1 LTSQTNKLN
10 ITKDFISIK
19 DASEISGKSI
29 QTIRRM
35 IKSKKIKFKK
45 EKTPQGFNY
54 LIDLNDMIA
63 FYNIDRSAA
72 GITDTVIQEEETT
85 TAVVSQ
91 VPQESV
97 SIQPAIEFN
106 NTMSKLIDQHS
117 KEKENLF
124 NLIENFQNKVVN
136 LENQLK
142 IERLSKKAWWK
153 FW

>member
-1 LTSQTNKLN
+1 M
-10 ITKDFISIK
+10 TKDFITIK

-54 LIDLNDMIA
+54 LVDLEDMIT
-63 FYNIDRSAA
+63 FYNIDRAA
-72 GITDTVIQEEETT
+72 TVGLNKQETVIEEQ
-85 TAVVSQ
+85 AVVMTNQNTQ
-91 VPQESV
+91 VQSM
-97 SIQPAIEFN
+97 QPAIEFS
-106 NTMSKLIDQHS
+106 NTLTKLIDQHS

-136 LENQLK
+136 LENQIK
-142 IERLSKKAWWK
+142 IERMNKKAWWK

>member
-1 LTSQTNKLN
+1 M
-10 ITKDFISIK
+10 TKDFISIK

-54 LIDLNDMIA
+54 LIDLNDMIT

-91 VPQESV
+91 ISQESV

>member
-1 LTSQTNKLN
+1 M
-10 ITKDFISIK
+10 TKDFITIK
-19 DASEISGKSI
+19 NASEISGKSI

-54 LIDLNDMIA
+54 LIDLEDMIVY
-63 FYNIDRSAA
+63 YNIDRASTVGLNKEEVSVKETA
-72 GITDTVIQEEETT
+72 ITTQEN
-85 TAVVSQ
+85 VQ
-91 VPQESV
+91 Q

-106 NTMSKLIDQHS
+106 STLTKLIDQHS

-136 LENQLK
+136 LGNQIK
-142 IERLSKKAWWK
+142 IERMNSKSWWK

>member
-1 LTSQTNKLN
+1 MGSQYN
-10 ITKDFISIK
+10 IKNMTKDFITIK

-54 LIDLNDMIA
+54 LVDLEDMIT
-63 FYNIDRSAA
+63 FYNIDRAQTA
-72 GITDTVIQEEETT
+72 GLNRPQEEGEVET
-85 TAVVSQ
+85 
-91 VPQESV
+91 QEV
-97 SIQPAIEFN
+97 ALATQTNTNQIQPVMEFN
-106 NTMSKLIDQHS
+106 NTLTKLIDQHS

-124 NLIENFQNKVVN
+124 NLVN
-136 LENQLK
+136 LENQIK
-142 IERLSKKAWWK
+142 IERLSNKSWWK

>member
-1 LTSQTNKLN
+1 M
-10 ITKDFISIK
+10 TKDFISIK

-54 LIDLNDMIA
+54 LIDLNDMIT

-91 VPQESV
+91 ISQESV

-136 LENQLK
+136 LENQIK
-142 IERLSKKAWWK
+142 IERMNNKAWWK

>member
-1 LTSQTNKLN
+1 M
-10 ITKDFISIK
+10 TKDFISIK

>member
-1 LTSQTNKLN
+1 M
-10 ITKDFISIK
+10 TKDFISKK

-54 LIDLNDMIA
+54 LIDLNDMIT

-91 VPQESV
+91 ISQESV

>member
-1 LTSQTNKLN
+1 M
-10 ITKDFISIK
+10 TKDFITIK
-19 DASEISGKSI
+19 NASEISGKSI

-54 LIDLNDMIA
+54 LIDLEDMIVY
-63 FYNIDRSAA
+63 YNIDRASTVGLNKEEVSVKETA
-72 GITDTVIQEEETT
+72 ITTQEN
-85 TAVVSQ
+85 VQ
-91 VPQESV
+91 Q

-106 NTMSKLIDQHS
+106 STLTKLIDQHS

-136 LENQLK
+136 LENQIK
-142 IERLSKKAWWK
+142 IERMNSKSWWK

>member
-1 LTSQTNKLN
+1 M
-10 ITKDFISIK
+10 TKDFISIK

-54 LIDLNDMIA
+54 LIDLEDMIT
-63 FYNIDRSAA
+63 FYNIDRSSTVGLNKEEVTTQETA
-72 GITDTVIQEEETT
+72 ITTQETVQ
-85 TAVVSQ
+85 Q
-91 VPQESV
+91 

-106 NTMSKLIDQHS
+106 STLTKLIDQHS

-136 LENQLK
+136 LENQIK
-142 IERLSKKAWWK
+142 IERMNSKSWWK

>member
-1 LTSQTNKLN
+1 M
-10 ITKDFISIK
+10 TKDFISIK

-54 LIDLNDMIA
+54 LVDLEDMIT
-63 FYNIDRSAA
+63 FYNIDRS
-72 GITDTVIQEEETT
+72 TTVGLNKQETSTNQE
-85 TAVVSQ
+85 TAVVAQAQ
-91 VPQESV
+91 VQQ

-106 NTMSKLIDQHS
+106 ATLTKLIDQHS

-136 LENQLK
+136 LENQIK
-142 IERLSKKAWWK
+142 IERMNNKAWWK

>member
-1 LTSQTNKLN
+1 M
-10 ITKDFISIK
+10 TKDFISIK

-54 LIDLNDMIA
+54 LIDLEDMIT
-63 FYNIDRSAA
+63 FYNIDRASTVGLNKEEVTTQETA
-72 GITDTVIQEEETT
+72 ITTQETVQ
-85 TAVVSQ
+85 Q
-91 VPQESV
+91 

-106 NTMSKLIDQHS
+106 STLTKLIDQHS

-136 LENQLK
+136 LENQIK
-142 IERLSKKAWWK
+142 IERMNNKSWWK

>member
-1 LTSQTNKLN
+1 M
-10 ITKDFISIK
+10 TKDFISIK

-54 LIDLNDMIA
+54 LIDLEDMITY
-63 FYNIDRSAA
+63 YNIDRSS
-72 GITDTVIQEEETT
+72 TVGLNKQETT
-85 TAVVSQ
+85 SQETAIVSQ
-91 VPQESV
+91 EHVQQ
-97 SIQPAIEFN
+97 SIQPAVEFN
-106 NTMSKLIDQHS
+106 LTLTKLIDQHS

-136 LENQLK
+136 LENQIK
-142 IERLSKKAWWK
+142 IERMNNKSWWK

>member
-1 LTSQTNKLN
+1 M
-10 ITKDFISIK
+10 TKDFISIK

-54 LIDLNDMIA
+54 LIDLEDMIT
-63 FYNIDRSAA
+63 FYNIDRASTVGLNKEEVTTQETA
-72 GITDTVIQEEETT
+72 ITTQETVQ
-85 TAVVSQ
+85 Q
-91 VPQESV
+91 

-106 NTMSKLIDQHS
+106 STLTKLIDQHS

-136 LENQLK
+136 LENQIK
-142 IERLSKKAWWK
+142 IERMNSKSWWK

>member
-1 LTSQTNKLN
+1 M
-10 ITKDFISIK
+10 TKDFISIK

-54 LIDLNDMIA
+54 LIDLEDMLS
-63 FYNIDRSAA
+63 FYNIERSQTA
-72 GITDTVIQEEETT
+72 GLNKE
-85 TAVVSQ
+85 
-91 VPQESV
+91 VPQETAAV
-97 SIQPAIEFN
+97 VTTNTQNNEIQAIQPALEFN
-106 NTMSKLIDQHS
+106 NTLSKIVDQHS

-142 IERLSKKAWWK
+142 IERLNKKSWWK

>member
-1 LTSQTNKLN
+1 M
-10 ITKDFISIK
+10 TKDFISIK

-54 LIDLNDMIA
+54 LVDLEDMITY
-63 FYNIDRSAA
+63 YNIDRSS
-72 GITDTVIQEEETT
+72 TVGLNKQETT
-85 TAVVSQ
+85 SQETAVVSQ
-91 VPQESV
+91 ENVQQ
-97 SIQPAIEFN
+97 SIQPALEFN
-106 NTMSKLIDQHS
+106 LTLTKLIDQHS

-136 LENQLK
+136 LENQIK
-142 IERLSKKAWWK
+142 IERINNKSWWK